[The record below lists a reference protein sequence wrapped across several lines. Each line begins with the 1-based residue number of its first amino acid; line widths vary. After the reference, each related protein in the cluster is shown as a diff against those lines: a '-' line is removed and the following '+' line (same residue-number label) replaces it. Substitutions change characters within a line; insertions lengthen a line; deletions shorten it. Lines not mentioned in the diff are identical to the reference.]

1 MVIKPPT
8 TIPGNAHSNPLD
20 AKTYKG
26 KPEENNPDTK
36 SVDQIYSEEDKEYCT
51 FLQNRLEN
59 GKIQKNQVYMEY
71 NGKNYYQIY
80 NENEKIAN
88 TMLEEKKNDDDVIV
102 SAGTVESKL
111 DALLANINNLDLSA
125 DIFAF
130 DKENNKIQELG
141 LALQDT
147 IAMTE
152 ELDGE
157 GGDEEKK
164 LLRQRELLKQ
174 GTVFVQ
180 EEWLKLWETK
190 KKLTEGYNGQFTDWK
205 RWEEKMEL
213 IFDGPSR
220 TLLYGPNVY
229 LGNVTEFTMEKQPYI
244 FAVIHQDYKVA
255 ETKYGKFENWKYVKK
270 GAVPTAQTTN
280 EQTTIF
286 DNKWRLTEVVKEQVE
301 IILYQDKPRDEFQI
315 IINGVMMFPI
325 GFPLSAVCPG
335 GNYNIAKQV
344 FRVINHKFAYGKS
357 FVSSGAVKE
366 LSALID
372 EMLKLF
378 VLKTRKSFS
387 PAYINTSGKV
397 ISKKVLSPGR
407 ISMGVMPDALQP
419 IGTEGQG
426 VTSNEYNVLKELQDL
441 VDKNTVSN
449 QFTGQQG
456 NAGTTATEI
465 VELQR
470 QAKLVLG
477 LTIASCALLE
487 KKLAY
492 LRLWNILENWFNPV
506 DTKVV
511 QIGDVRKEIN
521 QYRNTHRQGTIDG
534 AGQGERYV
542 IPTDQGIPDEEVIRT
557 LEIKMEKEKGFPVRR
572 IYIDPDELK
581 IAKLR
586 WYVVINPREKETSA
600 FYKLLFREELA
611 DIQSMQQFG
620 SVPNKDGLEEEFSRV
635 YQKNRTK
642 MFTTQPVNPSLGGVS
657 PAVPGMTPNGGTPA
671 APKGRANSSGT
682 PKPPVLGGK

>member
-1 MVIKPPT
+1 MQNSQT
-8 TIPGNAHSNPLD
+8 QQNPLD
-20 AKTYKG
+20 EKKYDG
-26 KPEENNPDTK
+26 KVAENTPETK
-36 SVDQIYSEEDKEYCT
+36 SVDQIYKPEDKEYIS
-51 FLQNRLEN
+51 FLQNRLESA
-59 GKIQKNQVYMEY
+59 KIQRNQAFPEY
-71 NGKNYYQIY
+71 NGKNYTTIY
-80 NENEKIAN
+80 DENEKIAN
-88 TMLEEKKNDDDVIV
+88 TMLPEKKNDDDVIV
-102 SAGTVESKL
+102 SAGTVEAKL

-130 DKENNKIQELG
+130 DKENNKVAELG

-147 IAMTE
+147 ISMTE

-180 EEWLKLWETK
+180 EEWLKLWEPK
-190 KKLTEGYNGQFTDWK
+190 KVLKEGYNGQFDWK
-205 RWEEKMEL
+205 EWDTKLEL
-213 IFDGPSR
+213 VFEGPSR

-229 LGNVTEFTMEKQPYI
+229 LGNITEFFMEKQPYI

-255 ETKYGKFENWKYVKK
+255 EAKYGKFENWKYVVK
-270 GAVPTAQTTN
+270 GAVPTQTPAESRTM
-280 EQTTIF
+280 F
-286 DNKWRLTEVVKEQVE
+286 DNKWRLTEITKDQVE
-301 IILYQDKPRDEFQI
+301 IIIYQDKPRDEFQI
-315 IINGVMMFPI
+315 IINGVAMFPI

-335 GNYNIAKQV
+335 GNYNITKQV

-397 ISKKVLSPGR
+397 IPKKVLSPGR
-407 ISMGVMPDALQP
+407 ISMGISPDALQA
-419 IGTEGQG
+419 IGNEGQG
-426 VTSNEYNVLKELQDL
+426 VTSNEYNVLKELQDQI
-441 VDKNTVSN
+441 DKSTVSN
-449 QFTGQQG
+449 QFAGQQG
-456 NAGTTATEI
+456 HAGTTATEV

-477 LTIASCALLE
+477 LTIAACSLLE

-492 LRLWNILENWFNPV
+492 LRLWNILENWYNPI

-511 QIGDVRKEIN
+511 QIGDVRKEIK
-521 QYRNTHRQGTIDG
+521 QYRNTHRQATIDG
-534 AGQGERYV
+534 AGLGERYV
-542 IPTDQGIPDEEVIRT
+542 IPTDQGLPDSETIRA
-557 LEIKMEKEKGFPVRR
+557 LEIQNEKEKGFPVRR
-572 IYIDPDELK
+572 IYIDPEELK
-581 IAKLR
+581 VAKLR

-600 FYKLLFREELA
+600 FYKLLFREELT
-611 DIQSMQQFG
+611 DIMTLMQLG
-620 SVPNKDGLEEEFSRV
+620 SVPNKEGLEEEFSRV
-635 YQKNRTK
+635 YQKNRSK
-642 MFTTQPVNPSLGGVS
+642 VFSAQQVSPAMGGVS
-657 PAVPGMTPNGGTPA
+657 AAMNNGMTPNGGTPA
-671 APKGRANSSGT
+671 KPTAGAN
-682 PKPPVLGGK
+682 KPGMPTMPTSQ

>member
-1 MVIKPPT
+1 MLDNT
-8 TIPGNAHSNPLD
+8 TILPKNTPTNPLD
-20 AKTYKG
+20 KNQYPG
-26 KPEENNPDTK
+26 KPVENNTDTK
-36 SVDQIYSEEDKEYCT
+36 TVDQIYKNEDREYT
-51 FLQNRLEN
+51 SFLSNRLEN
-59 GKIQKNQVYMEY
+59 AKRQKNQIYPEY

-88 TMLEEKKNDDDVIV
+88 TMLEAKKNDDDVVV
-102 SAGTVESKL
+102 SAGTVETKL

-130 DKENNKIQELG
+130 DKENNKVAELG

-190 KKLTEGYNGQFTDWK
+190 KTLTEGFNGQFADWK
-205 RWEEKMEL
+205 QWEEKIEL
-213 IFDGPSR
+213 VFEGPSR

-229 LGNVTEFTMEKQPYI
+229 LGNITEFTMEKQPFI

-255 ETKYGKFENWKYVKK
+255 EAKYGKFENWKYVKP
-270 GAVPTAQTTN
+270 GAIPSDTANTQR
-280 EQTTIF
+280 TIF
-286 DNKWRLTEVVKEQVE
+286 DNKWRLTEVAQNQVE

-315 IINGVMMFPI
+315 VINGVMMFPI

-335 GNYNIAKQV
+335 GNYNITKQV

-357 FVSSGAVKE
+357 FVSSGAIKE
-366 LSALID
+366 VSALID

-397 ISKKVLSPGR
+397 IPKKVLSPGR
-407 ISMGVMPDALQP
+407 ISMGIAPDALQA

-426 VTSNEYNVLKELQDL
+426 VTSNEYNVLKELQDQI
-441 VDKNTVSN
+441 DKSTVSN
-449 QFTGQQG
+449 QFAGQQG
-456 NAGTTATEI
+456 HAGTTATEV

-477 LTIASCALLE
+477 LTIAACSLLE

-492 LRLWNILENWFNPV
+492 LRLWNILANWFNPF

-521 QYRNTHRQGTIDG
+521 QYRNTHRTGTIDG
-534 AGQGERYV
+534 AGVGERYV
-542 IPTDQGIPDEEVIRT
+542 IPTDQGVPDAETIRA
-557 LEIKMEKEKGFPVRR
+557 LEIQQEKEKGFPVRR
-572 IYIDPDELK
+572 IYIDPEGLK
-581 IAKLR
+581 VAKIR
-586 WYVVINPREKETSA
+586 WYIVINPREKETSA

-611 DIQSMQQFG
+611 DIMTLMQLG
-620 SVPNKDGLEEEFSRV
+620 SVPNKDGLEEEFSKV
-635 YQKNRTK
+635 YQKNRSK
-642 MFTTQPVNPSLGGVS
+642 LFSSKVNPAMSGVS
-657 PAVPGMTPNGGTPA
+657 SAVPGMTPNGGTPA
-671 APKGRANSSGT
+671 IPTKPNVPGAPTMPN
-682 PKPPVLGGK
+682 GGK